1 MDEFIVI
8 EQNQVILNQ
17 YIKKLFIDSIAGNFN
32 FIGVWLG
39 NNINKKIN
47 KIIKCNDY
55 LKYIFF
61 DIDKLAKNET
71 EIFDKNCKFN
81 LWSKI
86 DESQIIKNPFKDDKE
101 LNDFLLE
108 NNKNDLI
115 LIFHFNKIID
125 DNTIPNKLKSTRSE
139 IIKRVENLEE
149 IIKDKEI
156 DIKQSIEDIYEN
168 KLLNK
173 DIEIEKLKKQ
183 ILREKI
189 TNQKYQ
195 NILLKQKYDNLKL
208 ESKFLE
214 KNLSVNENFLNTSND
229 SIAAE
234 SFIQLGEQLSN
245 EEIPVAIEM

>member
-1 MDEFIVI
+1 
-8 EQNQVILNQ
+8 
-17 YIKKLFIDSIAGNFN
+17 
-32 FIGVWLG
+32 
-39 NNINKKIN
+39 
-47 KIIKCNDY
+47 
-55 LKYIFF
+55 
-61 DIDKLAKNET
+61 
-71 EIFDKNCKFN
+71 
-81 LWSKI
+81 
-86 DESQIIKNPFKDDKE
+86 
-101 LNDFLLE
+101 
-108 NNKNDLI
+108 
-115 LIFHFNKIID
+115 
-125 DNTIPNKLKSTRSE
+125 
-139 IIKRVENLEE
+139 
-149 IIKDKEI
+149 
-156 DIKQSIEDIYEN
+156 
-168 KLLNK
+168 LLNK